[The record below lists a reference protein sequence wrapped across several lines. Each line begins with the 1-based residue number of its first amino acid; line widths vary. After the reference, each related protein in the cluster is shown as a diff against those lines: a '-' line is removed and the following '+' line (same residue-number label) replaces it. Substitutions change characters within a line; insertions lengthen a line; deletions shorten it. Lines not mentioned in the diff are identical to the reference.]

1 MISMMVERVDLK
13 TSRILNKFTV
23 ENYSTEQTADT
34 VSLVIKLRRI
44 SSPFWM
50 SLFVPSVCLILAAE
64 VSLFIDQKHFQALIV
79 VSLTSNLVMFTLYT
93 AIQEKL
99 PEDSNFKLIDIWLLH
114 GLIMPMIVFLVLA
127 ANELMMNTNPGQDLK
142 KVSKSMIKV
151 KSEIDDGKEDMQE
164 TPGNT
169 FMRVCKLMIP
179 GISTIF
185 ITVFFIICRE

>member
-114 GLIMPMIVFLVLA
+114 GLIMPMIVFWLIIIIMFIL
-127 ANELMMNTNPGQDLK
+127 L
-142 KVSKSMIKV
+142 SMI
-151 KSEIDDGKEDMQE
+151 IDLL
-164 TPGNT
+164 P
-169 FMRVCKLMIP
+169 
-179 GISTIF
+179 
-185 ITVFFIICRE
+185 FFHVL